1 MPDANN
7 IKAEEREAMP
17 KAIETGI
24 ILLMLDI
31 HLFPDLLSFWFL
43 EKTTLRENGVCG
55 TVLMFQLMRNS
66 PTNAEF
72 PH

>member
-31 HLFPDLLSFWFL
+31 PCGLSMIDYP
-43 EKTTLRENGVCG
+43 KTSEVR
-55 TVLMFQLMRNS
+55 Q
-66 PTNAEF
+66 
-72 PH
+72 

>member
-31 HLFPDLLSFWFL
+31 PCGPSMIDYPETGRAVSGRFL
-43 EKTTLRENGVCG
+43 AFVIKVSKL
-55 TVLMFQLMRNS
+55 
-66 PTNAEF
+66 
-72 PH
+72 

>member
-17 KAIETGI
+17 KAIDTGI

-31 HLFPDLLSFWFL
+31 RCGPSMIDYPKTSGNLWKLAAAVSGRFPEFFIKPYLFAHP
-43 EKTTLRENGVCG
+43 N
-55 TVLMFQLMRNS
+55 
-66 PTNAEF
+66 
-72 PH
+72 